1 MNHKM
6 AGAAAIIL
14 LGGMIA
20 YWVGMREN
28 PSSATATDGSF
39 HVAPDFRP
47 LAIEKSSERPRLP
60 ALELPLQSTIAT
72 LIERADQGDAE
83 AACRL
88 ALEYQKCDEVE
99 RQLMSVDDLS
109 RGGDVENVVATVW
122 MGSDSSSFYS
132 GVERCAGVQPPAPGR
147 VAELLRRSASNGNP
161 AAMRAYATGAGFS
174 YDSLLEEVDE
184 LRTYKVLGPQVAR
197 SAIQGGDGTV
207 LLSLAAAYQPE
218 THLFAKPLLAQ
229 AVSID
234 VVEALVLFEV
244 ARSELT
250 TQARTEGS
258 MWDHVNRQ
266 MANLE
271 ARASSEQ
278 KVESTRRAN
287 AIRASVRGPM
297 RMPSDNKAALVSRA
311 SAGPLRPVECVS

>member
-1 MNHKM
+1 MNGRFVGGIAVIVA
-6 AGAAAIIL
+6 AGVLVYWIAAHNKPVAGI
-14 LGGMIA
+14 
-20 YWVGMREN
+20 
-28 PSSATATDGSF
+28 SAD
-39 HVAPDFRP
+39 VAPHRMPD
-47 LAIEKSSERPRLP
+47 KSVAADHKPSGYSKLP
-60 ALELPLQSTIAT
+60 SMELPLQSTIAT
-72 LIERADQGDAE
+72 LIQRADQGDAE

-99 RQLMSVDDLS
+99 KQLMSIDDLS
-109 RGGDVENVVATVW
+109 RGGEVENVVATVSI
-122 MGSDSSSFYS
+122 GSDSSNFYS
-132 GVERCAGVQPPAPGR
+132 GVEHCAGVQPPAPGR

-174 YDSLLEEVDE
+174 YDSLLEEIDE
-184 LRTYKVLGPQVAR
+184 LRAYKTLGPQVAR
-197 SAIQGGDGTV
+197 SAILDGDGTV
-207 LLSLAAAYQPE
+207 LLSLAAAHQPE

-234 VVEALVLFEV
+234 VVEALALFEV
-244 ARSELT
+244 ARSELA

-266 MANLE
+266 VANLE

-278 KVESTRRAN
+278 KVESARRAN
-287 AIRASVRGPM
+287 AIRASMRRPM